1 MRPRVAIATV
11 FLLLV
16 LGATAAPA
24 FARQRVVLLAIEGTG
39 GDAARDAVE
48 EVLARQVAVLSEGLF
63 RRRQHRLG
71 IAALTDETYA
81 KIATDLAAD
90 AIVTGTLR
98 AAGVRARLSLTV
110 RDARTGAIT
119 AVVVVVVPRAA
130 IDRAG
135 KDAIAAKLLPAVAAI
150 AEAPDAAPEPAD
162 GPATDAAHTDDAH
175 ADATHAD
182 DTASSD
188 DAAHADA
195 TDTTTADA
203 SGADAAATD
212 TSTTDTTAPAEAAS
226 TDDSES
232 EPESE
237 GGLGPL
243 SGKTFA
249 YVRAPVDGG
258 PFQQVSSSLWLSA
271 KPRISDTVSARLE
284 VALDGVATSQ
294 TETARVRLNLREA
307 FVAMRKRGWLVRA
320 GQQIIPWGSS
330 DVVNPT
336 DFLTARD
343 YRLFVVDAEQSR
355 TGALS
360 VMVSHASRHLEA
372 TLVATPVFA
381 ASTILVPADAL
392 PAGVTLDPAAT
403 PSAAVLDTEVAAK
416 LKLSGEGWDLG
427 LVGFR
432 GWNHTPEF
440 ELVSATATSVVMRQT
455 HHRILAA
462 GLDGSASAGKLVFRV
477 EGAFVLTDN
486 RDGTDPTIQ
495 PSYAFGVVGVER
507 PLGDRVRIQAQVI
520 ARAYPSWTA
529 PADATG
535 TDPATTAGRQAV
547 AAANALLLDYQDQ
560 QRPAATLRIAYTS
573 EDERIEAEIFAA
585 MNLVGNDY
593 LIRPLIGWHPA
604 EAVSIQVGL
613 DGYGGP
619 IDRPLGALHPFG
631 GAFAQVAYTF

>member
-1 MRPRVAIATV
+1 MRRRVAIATL

-16 LGATAAPA
+16 LGASAGPA
-24 FARQRVVLLAIEGTG
+24 LAKQRVVLLAIEGTG

-63 RRRQHRLG
+63 QRRQRRLG
-71 IAALTDETYA
+71 IAALTDESYA
-81 KIATDLAAD
+81 RIATDLAAD
-90 AIVTGTLR
+90 AIVTGSLR

-119 AVVVVVVPRAA
+119 AVVVIVVPRAA

-135 KDAIAAKLLPAVAAI
+135 KDAIGAKLLPAIAAI
-150 AEAPDAAPEPAD
+150 AEAPDAAPTDEPA
-162 GPATDAAHTDDAH
+162 PAHPDAPGD
-175 ADATHAD
+175 
-182 DTASSD
+182 
-188 DAAHADA
+188 
-195 TDTTTADA
+195 
-203 SGADAAATD
+203 DAAATSAGD
-212 TSTTDTTAPAEAAS
+212 HTADAATDGLATDGATTDTATADSATTDTATTDTAPATESAAT
-226 TDDSES
+226 TDDAEPE

-249 YVRAPVDGG
+249 YVRAPLDGG

-271 KPRISDTVSARLE
+271 KPRISDTISARLE
-284 VALDGVATSQ
+284 VALDGVAASQ

-330 DVVNPT
+330 DVINPT

-360 VMVSHASRHLEA
+360 VLVSHASRHLEA

-392 PAGVTLDPAAT
+392 PAGVTLEAPAVSPAA
-403 PSAAVLDTEVAAK
+403 VEDTEVAAK
-416 LKLSGEGWDLG
+416 LKLSGDGWDLG

-440 ELVSATATSVVMRQT
+440 ELVSASDTGVVMRQT

-486 RDGTDPTIQ
+486 RDGSDPTVQ
-495 PSYAFGVVGVER
+495 PTYAFGVLGVER
-507 PLGDRVRIQAQVI
+507 PLGERVRLQAQVI
-520 ARAYPSWTA
+520 ARAYPTWTA

-535 TDPATTAGRQAV
+535 PDPATTAGRQAV

-560 QRPAATLRIAYTS
+560 LRPAATVRIAYTS

-585 MNLVGNDY
+585 MNLIGNDY
-593 LIRPLIGWHPA
+593 LIRPLVGWHPA
-604 EAVSIQVGL
+604 DAVSIQVGF

-619 IDRPLGALHPFG
+619 IDRPLGALYPFR